1 MHDVHRHRMLKLVAP
16 SVPDRSAKVIA
27 LRSRREAR
35 LEDRIPR
42 RDPERSP
49 PRPAA

>member
-1 MHDVHRHRMLKLVAP
+1 MREFQAFRALRVVAP
-16 SVPDRSAKVIA
+16 PVRDRSAKVIA

-35 LEDRIPR
+35 LARLKE
-42 RDPERSP
+42 RDLERQR